1 MPTPATPNATAPSAA
16 TATSATAPSAT
27 APDPRWAALAAQVAD
42 GTRVEAGSKVS
53 IFLTDPAGMP
63 AVEAF
68 VDEVY
73 RRGAIPQVVLSDERF
88 DRSAGAHASADM
100 LATPA
105 PLEAWSMEWADV
117 HVSFRAMAVPVE
129 GPVDEER
136 LALQRKGKG
145 VVSTLRW
152 RETRWCLVRVPTPA
166 WAELIGCDFDELL
179 AQFFNGCLGDWA
191 TRRAAWER
199 LAAEFTAE
207 DTVRIVSPDTDL
219 TLGVTGRTWIAF
231 AGEANLPDGELA
243 TAPLDDAVNG
253 HITFPGRFWFAG
265 APIDDLRLEFENGL
279 VTGIRAAGGEGLAKR
294 LLTTDAGAGRVGEL
308 GIGTNAAFQLVTGDL
323 LLDEKI
329 LGTVHIALG
338 RAYPECGGTNQSSLH
353 WDIVKDLR
361 APGSFLYVGD
371 RALIDNGVADPALA
385 GGTAHPAENGATS

>member
-1 MPTPATPNATAPSAA
+1 MPEAAYAPATSQPAGPGTPAD
-16 TATSATAPSAT
+16 
-27 APDPRWAALAAQVAD
+27 DPRWAALATQIAD
-42 GTRVEAGSKVS
+42 GTRVGNGSKVG
-53 IFLTDPAGMP
+53 IFLTDPEGMP

-73 RRGAIPQVVLSDERF
+73 RRGGIPQVVLSDERF
-88 DRSAGAHASADM
+88 DRSAVAHASTEM
-100 LATPA
+100 LAVPA

-117 HVSFRAMAVPVE
+117 HVSFRAMAVPVA

-152 RETRWCLVRVPTPA
+152 RETRWCLVRVPTRA
-166 WAELIGCDFDELL
+166 WADLIGCDYDTLL
-179 AQFFNGCLGDWA
+179 TQFFDGCLGDWA
-191 TRRAAWER
+191 ARRAAWER
-199 LAAEFTAE
+199 LAAEFNAA
-207 DTVRIVSPDTDL
+207 DTVRILSPDTDL
-219 TLGVTGRTWIAF
+219 TLGVAGRTWVAF

-243 TAPLDDAVNG
+243 TAPVDDAVNG

-265 APIDDLRLEFENGL
+265 APIDDLRLEFLNGL
-279 VTGIRAAGGEGLAKR
+279 VTGISAATGEGLARK

-308 GIGTNAAFQLVTGDL
+308 GIGTNAAFQLYTGDL

-338 RAYPECGGTNQSSLH
+338 RAYPECGGVNQSSLH

-361 APGSFLYVGD
+361 DPGGFLYVGD
-371 RALIDNGVADPALA
+371 RAVIDDGVADPALA
-385 GGTAHPAENGATS
+385 GGTAPAATGAAS

>member
-1 MPTPATPNATAPSAA
+1 MAATTPATTITPA
-16 TATSATAPSAT
+16 
-27 APDPRWAALAAQVAD
+27 DPRWAALAAQIAD
-42 GTRVEAGSKVS
+42 GTRVEAGSTVG
-53 IFLTDPAGMP
+53 IFLTDPEGMP

-73 RRGAIPQVVLSDERF
+73 RRRGIPQVILADERF
-88 DRSAGAHASADM
+88 DRSAVAHASADT
-100 LATPA
+100 LAAPA

-117 HVSFRAMAVPVE
+117 HVSFRAMAVPVP
-129 GPVDEER
+129 GAVDEER

-152 RETRWCLVRVPTPA
+152 QKTRWALVRVPTRA
-166 WAELIGCDFDELL
+166 WADLIGCDYDTLL
-179 AQFFNGCLGDWA
+179 TQFFNGCLGDWPA
-191 TRRAAWER
+191 RRAAWER
-199 LAAEFTAE
+199 LAAEFDTA
-207 DTVRIVSPDTDL
+207 DTVRIVAPDTDL
-219 TLGVTGRTWIAF
+219 TLGVAGRTWVTF

-243 TAPLDDAVNG
+243 TAPVDDRVDG

-265 APIDDLRLEFENGL
+265 ALIEDLRLDFENGL
-279 VTGIRAAGGEGLAKR
+279 VTGIRATTGQGLVQK
-294 LLTTDAGAGRVGEL
+294 LLDTDAGARRVGEL
-308 GIGTNAAFQLVTGDL
+308 GIGTNAAYQLYTGDL

-338 RAYPECGGTNQSSLH
+338 RAYPECGGVNQSSLH

-371 RALIDNGVADPALA
+371 RAIIDDGVADPALA
-385 GGTAHPAENGATS
+385 GGTEAAS